1 MNNFF
6 ENVYKN
12 ASENLDKIPWATF
25 DANEYLQDFF
35 KNKEKVTNKKALVIG
50 CGLGDD
56 AQFLTKMG
64 YIVDAIDISPTSIK
78 LAKQRFD
85 NKNINFSVED
95 IFELPSNMIN
105 NYDFV
110 YEGLTIQSID
120 PKHRIQLIEIIS
132 SLNNDNG
139 ELLLYTNYQEDI
151 DTFGGPPWPLYKRD
165 LALFLD
171 YDYKLEDYKEEYETK
186 NIAPYKCVCHFI
198 KSK

>member
-25 DANEYLQDFF
+25 EANEYLQDFF
-35 KNKEKVTNKKALVIG
+35 KNKQKVTNKKALVIG

-56 AQFLTKMG
+56 AQFLSKMG

-85 NKNINFSVED
+85 NRDINFSVED
-95 IFELPSNMIN
+95 IFSLPSNMIN
-105 NYDFV
+105 NYDFI

-132 SLNNDNG
+132 GLNNTKG

-165 LALFLD
+165 LALFLN
-171 YDYKLEDYKEEYETK
+171 YDYKLEDYKEEYESK